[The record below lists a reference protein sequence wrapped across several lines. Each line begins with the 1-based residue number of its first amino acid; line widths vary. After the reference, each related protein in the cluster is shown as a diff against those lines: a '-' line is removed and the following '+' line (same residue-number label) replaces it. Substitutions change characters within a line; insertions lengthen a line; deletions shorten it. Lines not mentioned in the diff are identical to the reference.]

1 MPPQVSM
8 LISIVIPAFNRP
20 ELLLEAARSIA
31 AQTSSN
37 FEVVVIDNGSTPPI
51 SSAMLENV
59 LGSRVRL
66 HRYESPLGVPR
77 AKNAGVRAARGEVVL
92 LLDDDDLLT
101 PDAVETLLT
110 AFAHHP
116 ELDCIFLG
124 VRPFGAYADGPAKNR
139 LLALDKVISRT
150 KPQLADGLYFFGE
163 DVFAALLETV
173 PIDFQRPA
181 ARRSAWNIIGG
192 FDENCLFSES
202 AWAVRAASIATIAL
216 SHEALTEWRIH
227 GDNFGWPAN
236 MTLDD
241 IRQRQMENGL
251 SSARSLTSSFDRERE
266 EWSLRASSTRKMLA
280 DQLFDKAYYL
290 VDRNRREGLLAL
302 LSSMRL
308 APALRHLKLALKY
321 CLPGL

>member
-1 MPPQVSM
+1 M

-37 FEVVVIDNGSTPPI
+37 FEVVVVDNGSTPPI
-51 SSAMLENV
+51 SAEMLESV
-59 LGSRVRL
+59 LGDRVRL
-66 HRYESPLGVPR
+66 CRYESPLGVPR
-77 AKNAGVRAARGEVVL
+77 AKNTGVRAARGEVIL

-101 PDAVETLLT
+101 PNAVETLST
-110 AFAHHP
+110 AFADHP

-139 LLALDKVISRT
+139 LVALDKVISRT
-150 KPQLADGLYFFGE
+150 MPRLADGLYLFG
-163 DVFAALLETV
+163 DDIFAALLDTV

-216 SHEALTEWRIH
+216 TRESLTEWRIH
-227 GDNFGWPAN
+227 GNNFGWPAN
-236 MTLDD
+236 MTLED
-241 IRQRQMENGL
+241 IRRRQVDNGL
-251 SSARSLTSSFDRERE
+251 SSARSLMSSFDQERA
-266 EWSLRASSTRKMLA
+266 EWALRASAARKMLA

-290 VDRNRREGLLAL
+290 VDRDRREGLVAL
-302 LSSMRL
+302 LSSLRL
-308 APALRHLKLALKY
+308 APGLRHLKLALKY
-321 CLPGL
+321 CLPGF